1 MHETQQDLERLQGL
15 LDQSHA
21 RAGSHLRSIFSEER
35 RASAAE
41 IADRMTGVRIISLA
55 TVTSGGEP
63 RVGPV
68 DGLFYRGRFHFGTS
82 EEAVRIRNIRRNP
95 AVSAAYTEGEQFAVI
110 VHGNAVELDR
120 TDPGNEGFWEY
131 CREVYPD
138 WDQWASESPYAV
150 VVADRAFSFVHDPD
164 G

>member
-1 MHETQQDLERLQGL
+1 MPEDLERLQRL

-41 IADRMTGVRIISLA
+41 VADRLTGVRIISLA
-55 TVTSGGEP
+55 TVTSAGEP

-120 TDPGNEGFWEY
+120 ADPGNAGFWEY

-138 WDQWASESPYAV
+138 WDHWASESPYAV

-164 G
+164 A